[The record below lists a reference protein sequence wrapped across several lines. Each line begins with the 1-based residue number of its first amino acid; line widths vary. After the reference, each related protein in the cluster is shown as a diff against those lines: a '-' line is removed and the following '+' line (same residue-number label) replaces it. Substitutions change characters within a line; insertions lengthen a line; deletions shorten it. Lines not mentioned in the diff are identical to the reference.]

1 MSDEER
7 EGIRGDE
14 LADEAG
20 GVGSE
25 APETDGGVRGGEG
38 LAEDA
43 GGEGEG
49 DPGAPHDEDLGED
62 GVRGDG
68 LADDAA

>member
-20 GVGSE
+20 GTGSE
-25 APETDGGVRGGEG
+25 APETADGGVRGGEG
-38 LAEDA
+38 LA
-43 GGEGEG
+43 
-49 DPGAPHDEDLGED
+49 ED

>member
-14 LADEAG
+14 LADTAG

-25 APETDGGVRGGEG
+25 APETADGGVRGGEG

-43 GGEGEG
+43 GGTTPPHG
-49 DPGAPHDEDLGED
+49 DEPLAED
-62 GVRGDG
+62 GIRGDG

>member
-14 LADEAG
+14 LAGEAG
-20 GVGSE
+20 GAGGE
-25 APETDGGVRGGEG
+25 APETADGGVRGGG

-43 GGEGEG
+43 GGTTTPHGDELAEG
-49 DPGAPHDEDLGED
+49 

>member
-1 MSDEER
+1 MSDEEKA
-7 EGIRGDE
+7 GIRGDE
-14 LADEAG
+14 LADEASG
-20 GVGSE
+20 AGAQ
-25 APETDGGVRGGEG
+25 APEVGGGVRGGEG

-43 GGEGEG
+43 GGTTPPHG
-49 DPGAPHDEDLGED
+49 DELGED